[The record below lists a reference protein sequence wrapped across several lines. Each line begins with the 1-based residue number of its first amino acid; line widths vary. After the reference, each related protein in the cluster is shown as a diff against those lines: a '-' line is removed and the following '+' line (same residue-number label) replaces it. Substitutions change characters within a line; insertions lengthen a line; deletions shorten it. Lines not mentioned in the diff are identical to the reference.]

1 MTLIRQR
8 LVTKKNIEDEPFFK
22 KIEELSLLL
31 IRMTIQN
38 NNFTVYSNT
47 MLVYSCI

>member
-8 LVTKKNIEDEPFFK
+8 LVTKKNPEDEPFFK

-31 IRMTIQN
+31 VRMTIQN
-38 NNFTVYSNT
+38 NNFMENSLFDDASTT
-47 MLVYSCI
+47 